1 MVMNLI
7 LVWMMCQCNVYVI
20 PKSVS
25 KKDLGYKGYEPV
37 TIAHFGALLLLSAL
51 VFDTLSFSS
60 GSAVDLFPACF

>member
-25 KKDLGYKGYEPV
+25 KKDLGYKYMYLV
-37 TIAHFGALLLLSAL
+37 CALYYNCIYHVYIL
-51 VFDTLSFSS
+51 
-60 GSAVDLFPACF
+60 